1 MADPYVRE
9 IGRLTEI
16 DGMYVSI
23 GVDYD
28 SVTVQVGGVKA
39 TLTQPHAEEFAQ
51 LFVSACWQAGAQAR
65 QMAEETWDT
74 MHEVDHSGR
83 IGGQAVSVQTG
94 RRTDGTRVLAQQDGI
109 TALLDPDCRDG
120 KHTSCVGP
128 PCECG
133 CHVSP

>member
-51 LFVSACWQAGAQAR
+51 LFVSACWQAGAQSR
-65 QMAEETWDT
+65 QMAQETYEADGGDT
-74 MHEVDHSGR
+74 MHEAAAD
-83 IGGQAVSVQTG
+83 
-94 RRTDGTRVLAQQDGI
+94 TRLLTQQDGV
-109 TALLDPDCRDG
+109 TALLSPACRDG
-120 KHTSCVGP
+120 KHGP
-128 PCECG
+128 CFTGACECG
-133 CHVSP
+133 CHMSP